1 MTICSTSPRL
11 RGRAF
16 CVCFIVALLLV
27 TDDWECV
34 NKKNRGA
41 SLAGSQRWYA
51 ACRRMEADVKLV
63 CNFQEH
69 LLRTPAVADS
79 KNEETFKVVDRRLFG
94 EDGELRQDVVEQER
108 RNEEAAEKKAAAQAE
123 SKAKA
128 AAAAAAAAATMPAP
142 TQNAGAV
149 AANAGSAGAPG
160 NGAGLAE
167 VTPEDAAAEAQDSG
181 EINPT
186 SRSFQMLIDFL
197 TRNAAAMLGGM
208 ADPRTGQAFVD
219 LEGAREVIDMLDA
232 LREKTR
238 GNLSKEDDNL
248 LIEVI
253 GSLKLTFMEIS
264 KVAAEQMAKKAKAK

>member
-1 MTICSTSPRL
+1 VSTGKIGSSK
-11 RGRAF
+11 RA
-16 CVCFIVALLLV
+16 C
-27 TDDWECV
+27 D
-34 NKKNRGA
+34 
-41 SLAGSQRWYA
+41 LAARA
-51 ACRRMEADVKLV
+51 ACPQAEADVKLA
-63 CNFQEH
+63 CNFQEQ

-79 KNEETFKVVDRRLFG
+79 KHEETFKVVDRRLFG

-108 RNEEAAEKKAAAQAE
+108 RNEEAAEKKAAAQAQK
-123 SKAKA
+123 KAEA
-128 AAAAAAAAATMPAP
+128 AAVSSAGKAVPAQTASP
-142 TQNAGAV
+142 LPANAGAV
-149 AANAGSAGAPG
+149 DAQGAAG
-160 NGAGLAE
+160 NGDALAS
-167 VTPEDAAAEAQDSG
+167 VTPEDAAAEAQDAS
-181 EINPT
+181 ELNPT

-238 GNLSKEDDNL
+238 GNLSKDDDNL

>member
-1 MTICSTSPRL
+1 
-11 RGRAF
+11 
-16 CVCFIVALLLV
+16 VCFIVALQLV
-27 TDDWECV
+27 TDGRKRV
-34 NKKNRGA
+34 NKKKRGA
-41 SLAGSQRWYA
+41 SLVGSVHWYA
-51 ACRRMEADVKLV
+51 ACRRTEADVKLV

-69 LLRTPAVADS
+69 LLRIPAVADA

-108 RNEEAAEKKAAAQAE
+108 RNEEAAEKKAAAQADA
-123 SKAKA
+123 KAKA
-128 AAAAAAAAATMPAP
+128 ATAAAAASKSAAPQAP
-142 TQNAGAV
+142 SPV
-149 AANAGSAGAPG
+149 AASADAQGAAG
-160 NGAGLAE
+160 NGAGLSA
-167 VTPEDAAAEAQDSG
+167 VTPEDAAAAAQDSG
-181 EINPT
+181 DINPT

-238 GNLSKEDDNL
+238 GNLSKDDDNL